1 MLTLLLKELPLIAGE
16 NFNYVMLF
24 FERILSE
31 YTLNR
36 DLWEVYL
43 NYTDEMCKVKELRG
57 MIG

>member
-1 MLTLLLKELPLIAGE
+1 MLKLLQNELPMIAAE

-36 DLWEVYL
+36 DLWEVFV
-43 NYTDEMCKVKELRG
+43 NYTDDLCKVKELRG
-57 MIG
+57 MIS

>member
-1 MLTLLLKELPLIAGE
+1 MIAAE
-16 NFNYVMLF
+16 NFNYFMLF

-57 MIG
+57 MIS